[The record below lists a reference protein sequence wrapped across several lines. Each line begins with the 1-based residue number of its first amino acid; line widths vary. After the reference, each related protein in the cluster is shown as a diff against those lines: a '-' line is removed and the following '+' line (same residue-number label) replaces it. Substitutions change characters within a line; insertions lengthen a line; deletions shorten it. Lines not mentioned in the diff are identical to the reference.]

1 MGAVGHKVRR
11 RGGAVRL
18 FYVAAIKRDERRDP
32 QRWGLCHRRRAGLP
46 DGDELH
52 ALQRAGSVHGQHDRL
67 GDDDNEEDGR
77 EDGEPG
83 HQSRAEFVRELWA
96 TRGWWLE
103 VASCFLP
110 CVRDGA
116 AQVIFLYR

>member
-46 DGDELH
+46 DSDELH
-52 ALQRAGSVHGQHDRL
+52 APQRAGAVHGQHDRL
-67 GDDDNEEDGR
+67 GHDEEEEGGR

-83 HQSRAEFVRELWA
+83 HHVLNLLGSLGY
-96 TRGWWLE
+96 TRV
-103 VASCFLP
+103 VASSGSLLP
-110 CVRDGA
+110 YLCRIWSPAGDLF
-116 AQVIFLYR
+116 I